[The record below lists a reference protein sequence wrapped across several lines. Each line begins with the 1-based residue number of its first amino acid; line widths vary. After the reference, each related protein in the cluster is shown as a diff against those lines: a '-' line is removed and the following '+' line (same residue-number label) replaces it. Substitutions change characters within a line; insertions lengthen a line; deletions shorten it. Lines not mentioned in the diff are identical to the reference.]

1 MLTTRDRDKEKAMV
15 SKGSVAES
23 MNFTVKD
30 ILEATGGRL
39 ERGSEDAAIKGVSID
54 SRTIR
59 PGEVFF
65 AISGENFDGHSFV
78 AAAVRNGAKC
88 VVVEVVMGDIP
99 GYGEGEQAKPGK
111 GADNVIVVRD
121 ALRAMGELAARVRA
135 GFNRPLIA
143 VTGSS
148 GKTTTKEMIASILS
162 RCGSV
167 LKTDG
172 NKNNL
177 VGVPLTLFGLDDK
190 KGSAVVELGIS
201 EPGEMRRLAWM
212 TSPDVALITNI
223 GRSHMEGLGSLDNV
237 AKEKLELYDAVA
249 RRDKGGVVVVNLDDD
264 RIAAYAEGVPE
275 ERIVTF
281 GSKARKGRGV
291 DVFVREVALD
301 GDNLK
306 VDYVIRGEEV
316 EVVFT
321 SPCLTNA
328 INGAAAIAATLPL
341 GVETKDA
348 AGGLSSFTQPAGRMK
363 VLEAG
368 GVKILDD
375 SYNANPDSE
384 AEAILSLV
392 AMAAATERRSVAI
405 LGDMLELGSAS
416 ERLHRELGALVAGLK
431 IDLLITVGDVSEA
444 LSIGAKNAGMCDDKV
459 MHFAGNG
466 RLVKALEEMVMEGD
480 IVLVKGSR
488 SSHMEEVVEGIL
500 KTFLPQTAQR
510 QSKDGFAPGKGD
522 T

>member
-1 MLTTRDRDKEKAMV
+1 MFTTRDRDREKIMV
-15 SKGSVAES
+15 SRSIVAES

-39 ERGSEDAAIKGVSID
+39 ERGSKDAAIKGVSID

-88 VVVEVVMGDIP
+88 VVVEVVTGDTS
-99 GYGEGEQAKPGK
+99 GRGK

-121 ALRAMGELAARVRA
+121 ALRAMGELAATVRSN
-135 GFNRPLIA
+135 FNRPLIA

-212 TSPDVALITNI
+212 TNPDVALITNI

-237 AKEKLELYDAVA
+237 AKEKLELYDAVV
-249 RRDKGGVVVVNLDDD
+249 RRDKGGVVVVNLDDE
-264 RIAAYAEGVPE
+264 RLAAYAEGVDE
-275 ERIVTF
+275 ERMVTF
-281 GSKARKGRGV
+281 ASKAVGRGV
-291 DVFVREVALD
+291 DVFVRDSALE

-306 VDYVIRGEEV
+306 VAYVVRGQEI

-348 AGGLSSFTQPAGRMK
+348 ANGLSSFTQPAGRMEA
-363 VLEAG
+363 LEAG

-384 AEAILSLV
+384 AEAVLSLV
-392 AMAAATERRSVAI
+392 AMAAAAGRRSVAI
-405 LGDMLELGSAS
+405 LGDMLELGGAS
-416 ERLHRELGALVAGLK
+416 ERLHREVGALVAGLK
-431 IDLLITVGDVSEA
+431 IDLLVTVGEASEA
-444 LSIGAKNAGMCDDKV
+444 LSIGAKNAGMRDDKV

-466 RLVKALEEMVMEGD
+466 LLVKDLKEVVMKDD

-488 SSHMEEVVEGIL
+488 ASRMEEVVEGIL
-500 KTFLPQTAQR
+500 KTFLPQTAR
-510 QSKDGFAPGKGD
+510 RRSETD
-522 T
+522 

>member
-1 MLTTRDRDKEKAMV
+1 MV
-15 SKGSVAES
+15 SRSSAAQS
-23 MNFTVKD
+23 MKFTVRD

-39 ERGSEDAAIKGVSID
+39 ERGSEDTAIKGVSID

-65 AISGENFDGHSFV
+65 AISGKNFDGHSFV
-78 AAAVRNGAKC
+78 AAAVRGGAKC
-88 VVVEVVMGDIP
+88 VVVEVVMGDLS
-99 GYGEGEQAKPGK
+99 GYGQGVQAKPGK
-111 GADNVIVVRD
+111 GADNVVVVRD
-121 ALRAMGELAARVRA
+121 ALRAMGGLAAKVRA
-135 GFNRPLIA
+135 GFKRPLIA

-148 GKTTTKEMIASILS
+148 GKTTTREMIASILS

-167 LKTDG
+167 LQTEG

-212 TSPDVALITNI
+212 TNPDVALITNI
-223 GRSHMEGLGSLDNV
+223 GRSHMEGLGSLENA

-249 RRDKGGVVVVNLDDD
+249 VCDRGGVVVVNLDDE
-264 RIAAYAEGVPE
+264 RIAAYAEGVPQ
-275 ERIVTF
+275 ERVVTF
-281 GSKARKGRGV
+281 GSKAAGPGV
-291 DVFVREVALD
+291 DVLVREAVLD

-306 VDYVIRGEEV
+306 VDYLVRGQEV
-316 EVVFT
+316 EVVFR

-341 GVETKDA
+341 GVEAEDA
-348 AGGLSSFTQPAGRMK
+348 ACGLSSFTQPAGRME

-384 AEAILSLV
+384 ARAVMSLV
-392 AMAAATERRSVAI
+392 AMAAAAGRRSVAI
-405 LGDMLELGSAS
+405 LGDMLELGSAT

-431 IDLLITVGDVSEA
+431 VDLLVTVGPESEA
-444 LSIGAKNAGMCDDKV
+444 LSIGAKNAGMCDEKV

-466 RLVKALEEMVMEGD
+466 LLVKALKGVVAQGD

-488 SSHMEEVVEGIL
+488 SSRMEEVVEGIL
-500 KTFLPQTAQR
+500 KGFLPQKSWRRPGGA
-510 QSKDGFAPGKGD
+510 AGKGD